1 MSDISEKGSEFVR
14 DLGDAA
20 RKNPISAALIGMGV
34 LWLFT
39 GGRTAERV
47 GGLVRGVGFDRI
59 PDAAGNALDAA
70 RSTLRTGTEAVGSG
84 VSSIGSGVA
93 SATETLRDVGAT
105 GVDRFARAGSEVAGA
120 AYDYAQN
127 IPDAGGAL
135 FSTARE
141 NLSELFRAQPLALG
155 AVGLAIGAGIAAALP
170 ATDLEA
176 EYFGEAS
183 DNFKE
188 QAADFASEQVAR
200 AADVAEEVITAVS
213 DEARKQGLTVDA
225 AKSAVADI
233 PGKLGRVVDAAG
245 KGISEKLNPAASQGG
260 R

>member
-1 MSDISEKGSEFVR
+1 MSDVSEKASDFVR

-34 LWLFT
+34 VWLFT

-47 GGLVRGVGFDRI
+47 GDLVRNAGFDRI

-70 RSTLRTGTEAVGSG
+70 RSTLRSGSESVGKG
-84 VSSIGSGVA
+84 VS
-93 SATETLRDVGAT
+93 SATETLRDAGAA
-105 GVDRFARAGSEVAGA
+105 GLDRVARTSSEVADT
-120 AYDYAQN
+120 AYGYAQN
-127 IPDAGGAL
+127 IPDASGAL
-135 FSTARE
+135 FNTARE
-141 NLSELFRAQPLALG
+141 NLSELFRTQPLALG

-183 DNFKE
+183 DNFRE
-188 QAADFASEQVAR
+188 QAADFASEQVSR
-200 AADVAEEVITAVS
+200 AATVAEDVVTAVS
-213 DEARKQGLTVDA
+213 DEARNQGLTVDA
-225 AKSAVADI
+225 AKSAIADI

-245 KGISEKLNPAASQGG
+245 KGISDRVNSTAP
-260 R
+260 

>member
-1 MSDISEKGSEFVR
+1 MSEFSEQASDFVR

-34 LWLFT
+34 VWLVT

-47 GGLVRGVGFDRI
+47 GDLVRGAGFDRI

-70 RSTLRTGTEAVGSG
+70 RSTLRSGSESVGKG
-84 VSSIGSGVA
+84 VS
-93 SATETLRDVGAT
+93 SATETLRDAGAA
-105 GVDRFARAGSEVAGA
+105 GLDRVARAGSEVADT
-120 AYDYAQN
+120 AYGYAQN

-135 FSTARE
+135 FSTARG
-141 NLSELFRAQPLALG
+141 NLSELFRTQPLALG

-188 QAADFASEQVAR
+188 RAADFASEQVSR
-200 AADVAEEVITAVS
+200 ATTVAEDVVAAVS
-213 DEARKQGLTVDA
+213 DEARNQGLTVDA
-225 AKSAVADI
+225 AKSAIADI
-233 PGKLGRVVDAAG
+233 PEKLGRVADAAG
-245 KGISEKLNPAASQGG
+245 KGISDRVNSTAP
-260 R
+260 

>member
-1 MSDISEKGSEFVR
+1 MSEISEKASDFAR
-14 DLGDAA
+14 DLSDAA

-34 LWLFT
+34 VWLFT

-47 GGLVRGVGFDRI
+47 GDLVRGAGFDRI

-70 RSTLRTGTEAVGSG
+70 RSTLRSGSQSVGKG
-84 VSSIGSGVA
+84 VSS
-93 SATETLRDVGAT
+93 ATDTLRDAGAAGLDRVG
-105 GVDRFARAGSEVAGA
+105 RAGSEYAGA

-135 FSTARE
+135 FSTARD

-170 ATDLEA
+170 ATEVEA

-188 QAADFASEQVAR
+188 QAADFASEQVSR
-200 AADVAEEVITAVS
+200 AAAVAEDVVTAAS

-225 AKSAVADI
+225 AKSAIADI

-245 KGISEKLNPAASQGG
+245 QGISDRAAS
-260 R
+260 

>member
-1 MSDISEKGSEFVR
+1 MSEFSETTSDFVR

-34 LWLFT
+34 VWLFT

-47 GGLVRGVGFDRI
+47 GDLVRNAGFDRI

-70 RSTLRTGTEAVGSG
+70 RSTLRSGSESVGKG
-84 VSSIGSGVA
+84 VS
-93 SATETLRDVGAT
+93 SATETLRDAGAA
-105 GVDRFARAGSEVAGA
+105 GLDRVARTSSEVADT
-120 AYDYAQN
+120 AYGYAQN

-135 FSTARE
+135 FGTARD
-141 NLSELFRAQPLALG
+141 NLSELFRTQPLALG

-188 QAADFASEQVAR
+188 QAADFASEQVSR
-200 AADVAEEVITAVS
+200 AATVAEDVITAAS
-213 DEARKQGLTVDA
+213 DEARNQGLTVDA
-225 AKSAVADI
+225 AKSAIADI
-233 PGKLGRVVDAAG
+233 PGKLGRVADAAG
-245 KGISEKLNPAASQGG
+245 KGISDRVKTTAP
-260 R
+260 

>member
-1 MSDISEKGSEFVR
+1 MSDVSEKASDFVR

-34 LWLFT
+34 VWLFT

-47 GGLVRGVGFDRI
+47 GDLVRGAGFDRI

-70 RSTLRTGTEAVGSG
+70 RSTLRSGSESVGKG
-84 VSSIGSGVA
+84 VS
-93 SATETLRDVGAT
+93 SATETLRDAGAA
-105 GVDRFARAGSEVAGA
+105 GLDRVARTSSEVADT
-120 AYDYAQN
+120 AYGYAQN

-135 FSTARE
+135 FNTARE

-188 QAADFASEQVAR
+188 QAADFASEQVSR
-200 AADVAEEVITAVS
+200 ATAVAEEVVTAVS
-213 DEARKQGLTVDA
+213 DEARNQGLTVDA
-225 AKSAVADI
+225 AKSAIADI
-233 PGKLGRVVDAAG
+233 PGKLGRVVDAAE
-245 KGISEKLNPAASQGG
+245 KGISDRVKTATP
-260 R
+260 

>member
-1 MSDISEKGSEFVR
+1 MSDISEKGSDFVR

-47 GGLVRGVGFDRI
+47 GDLVRGAGFDRI

-70 RSTLRTGTEAVGSG
+70 RSTLRSGSESIGSG

-93 SATETLRDVGAT
+93 SATETLRDAGAA
-105 GVDRFARAGSEVAGA
+105 GLDRVARAGSEYADA
-120 AYDYAQN
+120 AYGYAQN
-127 IPDAGGAL
+127 IPAAGGAL

-176 EYFGEAS
+176 EYFGEVS

-188 QAADFASEQVAR
+188 QAIDYASERVAR
-200 AADVAEEVITAVS
+200 VADVAEDVVTAVS

-225 AKSAVADI
+225 AKSAIADI

-245 KGISEKLNPAASQGG
+245 KGISDRVNSTAP
-260 R
+260 

>member
-1 MSDISEKGSEFVR
+1 MSDISEKGSDFVR

-47 GGLVRGVGFDRI
+47 GDLVRGAGFDRI

-70 RSTLRTGTEAVGSG
+70 RSTLRSGTE
-84 VSSIGSGVA
+84 SIGSGVS
-93 SATETLRDVGAT
+93 SATETLRDVGAA

-127 IPDAGGAL
+127 IPEAGGAL
-135 FSTARE
+135 FNTARE

-188 QAADFASEQVAR
+188 QAADYASEQVSR
-200 AADVAEEVITAVS
+200 AATVAEEVVTAVS
-213 DEARKQGLTVDA
+213 EEARKQGLTVDA
-225 AKSAVADI
+225 AKSAIGDI

-245 KGISEKLNPAASQGG
+245 KGISEKMNPAAS
-260 R
+260 

>member
-1 MSDISEKGSEFVR
+1 MSEFSENASDFVR

-20 RKNPISAALIGMGV
+20 RRNPISAALIGMGV
-34 LWLFT
+34 VWLFT

-47 GGLVRGVGFDRI
+47 GDLVRGAGFDRI

-70 RSTLRTGTEAVGSG
+70 RSTLRSGSESVGKG
-84 VSSIGSGVA
+84 VS
-93 SATETLRDVGAT
+93 SATETLKDAGSA
-105 GVDRFARAGSEVAGA
+105 GLDRVARTSSEVADA
-120 AYDYAQN
+120 AYGYARN

-135 FSTARE
+135 FSTARD

-176 EYFGEAS
+176 NYFGEAS

-188 QAADFASEQVAR
+188 QAADFASEQVSR
-200 AADVAEEVITAVS
+200 AATVAEDVVTAVS
-213 DEARKQGLTVDA
+213 DEARNQGLTVDA
-225 AKSAVADI
+225 AKSAMADI

-245 KGISEKLNPAASQGG
+245 KGISDRAKSPAS
-260 R
+260 

>member
-1 MSDISEKGSEFVR
+1 MSEISEKGSDFVR
-14 DLGDAA
+14 DLGEAA

-34 LWLFT
+34 LWLLT
-39 GGRTAERV
+39 GGRTTERV
-47 GGLVRGVGFDRI
+47 GDLVRGAGFDRI

-70 RSTLRTGTEAVGSG
+70 RSTLRSG
-84 VSSIGSGVA
+84 AESIGDRVSSA
-93 SATETLRDVGAT
+93 AETLRDGGAAGLDHVT
-105 GVDRFARAGSEVAGA
+105 RAGDRIARTGSDVADA
-120 AYDYAQN
+120 AYGYAKN

-135 FSTARE
+135 FGTARE
-141 NLSELFRAQPLALG
+141 NLSELFRTQPLALG

-188 QAADFASEQVAR
+188 QAADFASEQVSR
-200 AADVAEEVITAVS
+200 ATTIAEEVVTSVS

-225 AKSAVADI
+225 AKSALADI
-233 PGKLGRVVDAAG
+233 PGKLGRVAEAAG
-245 KGISEKLNPAASQGG
+245 KGISDRVNSTAP
-260 R
+260 

>member
-1 MSDISEKGSEFVR
+1 MSEFSEKTSDFVH

-20 RKNPISAALIGMGV
+20 RRNPISAALIGMGV
-34 LWLFT
+34 VWLFT

-47 GGLVRGVGFDRI
+47 GDLVRGAGFDRI

-70 RSTLRTGTEAVGSG
+70 RSTLRSGSESVGKG
-84 VSSIGSGVA
+84 VS
-93 SATETLRDVGAT
+93 SATETLKDAGAA
-105 GVDRFARAGSEVAGA
+105 GLDRVARTSSEVADK
-120 AYDYAQN
+120 AYGYAQN
-127 IPDAGGAL
+127 IPDASGAL

-188 QAADFASEQVAR
+188 QAADFASEQVSR
-200 AADVAEEVITAVS
+200 AASVAEDVVTAVS
-213 DEARKQGLTVDA
+213 DQARNQGLTVDA
-225 AKSAVADI
+225 AKSAIADI
-233 PGKLGRVVDAAG
+233 PGKLSRVVDAAG
-245 KGISEKLNPAASQGG
+245 KGISDRVNSTTP
-260 R
+260 

>member
-1 MSDISEKGSEFVR
+1 MSDISEKGSDFVR

-20 RKNPISAALIGMGV
+20 SRNPIAAALIGMGV

-47 GGLVRGVGFDRI
+47 GNLVRGAGLDRI
-59 PDAAGNALDAA
+59 PGAAGNALDAA
-70 RSTLRTGTEAVGSG
+70 GYTLRSGTRSVGEG
-84 VSSIGSGVA
+84 VS
-93 SATETLRDVGAT
+93 SATETLRDVGAA
-105 GVDRFARAGSEVAGA
+105 GLDRVARAGSEVADA
-120 AYDYAQN
+120 AYGYAQN

-176 EYFGEAS
+176 EYFGQAS

-188 QAADFASEQVAR
+188 QAVDFASEQAAR
-200 AADVAEEVITAVS
+200 AATVAEDVVTAVS

-225 AKSAVADI
+225 AKSAIADI
-233 PGKLGRVVDAAG
+233 PAKLGRVVDAAG
-245 KGISEKLNPAASQGG
+245 KGVSDRVKSTAP
-260 R
+260 

>member
-1 MSDISEKGSEFVR
+1 MSEFSEKGSDFVR
-14 DLGDAA
+14 DLSDAA

-47 GGLVRGVGFDRI
+47 GDMVRGAGFDRI

-70 RSTLRTGTEAVGSG
+70 RSTLRSGTE
-84 VSSIGSGVA
+84 SIGSGVS
-93 SATETLRDVGAT
+93 SATETLRDAGSASL
-105 GVDRFARAGSEVAGA
+105 DRVARAGSEVADA
-120 AYDYAQN
+120 AYGYAQN

-135 FSTARE
+135 FSTARD

-176 EYFGEAS
+176 KYFGEAS
-183 DNFKE
+183 DDFKE
-188 QAADFASEQVAR
+188 QAADFASEQVSR
-200 AADVAEEVITAVS
+200 ATTIAEEVAAAIS

-225 AKSAVADI
+225 AKSAIADI

-245 KGISEKLNPAASQGG
+245 KGVSERVTPAS
-260 R
+260 

>member
-1 MSDISEKGSEFVR
+1 MSDISEKGSDFVR

-47 GGLVRGVGFDRI
+47 GDLVRGAGFDRI

-70 RSTLRTGTEAVGSG
+70 RSTLRSG
-84 VSSIGSGVA
+84 AESIGDRVS
-93 SATETLRDVGAT
+93 SATETLRDSGAA
-105 GVDRFARAGSEVAGA
+105 GLDRVARAGSEYADA
-120 AYDYAQN
+120 AYGYAQN

-176 EYFGEAS
+176 EYFGEVS
-183 DNFKE
+183 DNLKE
-188 QAADFASEQVAR
+188 KAADFASEQAERVAI
-200 AADVAEEVITAVS
+200 VAEDVVINIS
-213 DEARKQGLTVDA
+213 EEARKQGLTVDA
-225 AKSAVADI
+225 AKSAIADI

-245 KGISEKLNPAASQGG
+245 KGISEKVNPPAA
-260 R
+260 